1 MGVYYRE
8 ASMNSWIPYN
18 TGLPNIVIDD
28 MEIYYPTSKL
38 RAATYARGVW
48 ETDLY
53 TNPGA
58 APVAA
63 YGTLF
68 TPACINVPLQFTDY
82 SANVPT
88 AWSWTFTGGA
98 PATSTVQNPVITFA
112 AAGIHTVTLISA
124 NGNGTSTPYVST
136 ISVVNAPTVAP
147 SSNSICFGQNGNLI
161 AQTNG
166 NYVTWFNNQVGLVI
180 GVSPTVTTVYT
191 YTSSLGACNTVG
203 TATMNVIQFPQIPV
217 VVQVGGNLT
226 TTTVA
231 QFYQWYL
238 NGNPI
243 PGETTATTTPVVPG
257 LYSILCTNFTCDSY
271 SSDFNVVDTKMK
283 ELASLSEINVGPNPV
298 KDNLFVTLKNGNE
311 EEFSYE
317 IYNNLGQIAAKA
329 TFKPDENKESKI
341 NVQALAAGVYFLN
354 LKKGNSSNSYKFVK
368 Q

>member
-1 MGVYYRE
+1 
-8 ASMNSWIPYN
+8 
-18 TGLPNIVIDD
+18 
-28 MEIYYPTSKL
+28 
-38 RAATYARGVW
+38 
-48 ETDLY
+48 
-53 TNPGA
+53 
-58 APVAA
+58 
-63 YGTLF
+63 
-68 TPACINVPLQFTDY
+68 
-82 SANVPT
+82 

-98 PATSTVQNPVITFA
+98 PATSTVQNPLITFA
-112 AAGIHTVTLISA
+112 AAGIHTVTLVSA

-136 ISVVNAPTVAP
+136 ISVVNAPTIAP
-147 SSNSICFGQNGNLI
+147 SSNSICFGQNGNII

-180 GVSPTVTTVYT
+180 GVSPAVTTVYT

-203 TATMNVIQFPQIPV
+203 TATMNVVQFPQMPV
-217 VVQVGGNLT
+217 VIQVGGNLT

-257 LYSILCTNFTCDSY
+257 LYSILCTNWTCDSY
-271 SSDFNVVDTKMK
+271 SADFTVVDTKMK
-283 ELASLSEINVGPNPV
+283 ELASLSEINIGPNPV
-298 KDNLFVTLKNGNE
+298 KDNLFITLKNGNE

-317 IYNNLGQIAAKA
+317 IYNNLGQVVAKA
-329 TFKPDENKESKI
+329 KFKPDENKETKI
-341 NVQALAAGVYFLN
+341 NVQTLAAGVYFLN